1 MNRTTKMKNSLFYC
15 LALVLI
21 IGCQPLEKNGYISIK
36 NWTNAPITDLKIT
49 YISAQKTY
57 SLGTLYPYSEYKYA
71 INYEQHNEDS
81 IIFSYVDNSHKKI
94 NQEVATYAAKYDRR
108 IYEIIIQ

>member
-1 MNRTTKMKNSLFYC
+1 MILFYSC
-15 LALVLI
+15 
-21 IGCQPLEKNGYISIK
+21 
-36 NWTNAPITDLKIT
+36 T

-81 IIFSYVDNSHKKI
+81 IIFSYVDKSHKKI

>member
-1 MNRTTKMKNSLFYC
+1 MKNSLFYC

-81 IIFSYVDNSHKKI
+81 IIFSYVDKSHKKI
-94 NQEVATYAAKYDRR
+94 NQEVATYAAHS
-108 IYEIIIQ
+108 

>member
-1 MNRTTKMKNSLFYC
+1 M
-15 LALVLI
+15 
-21 IGCQPLEKNGYISIK
+21 GCQPFERTGYISII
-36 NWTNAPITDLKIT
+36 NQTSDPITDLKIT

-81 IIFSYVDNSHKKI
+81 INFSYLDKSHKKI
-94 NQEVATYAAKYDRR
+94 SQEVAVYAAKYNQNN
-108 IYEIIIQ
+108 YEIIIE

>member
-1 MNRTTKMKNSLFYC
+1 MKSSLFYC
-15 LALVLI
+15 LISVLL

-36 NWTNAPITDLKIT
+36 NCTDTPITDLKIT

-57 SLGTLYPYSEYKYA
+57 SLGTLYPYSEYRYA

-81 IIFSYVDNSHKKI
+81 IIFSYLDKSHKKI

-108 IYEIIIQ
+108 SYEIVIQ